1 MTGFGRPMNWRRR
14 RDPRRPPLALA
25 VALLARGP
33 VEPEGLNREW
43 NLRF

>member
-1 MTGFGRPMNWRRR
+1 MIVAFAFLS
-14 RDPRRPPLALA
+14 LALA

-33 VEPEGLNREW
+33 VEPEGRNREW